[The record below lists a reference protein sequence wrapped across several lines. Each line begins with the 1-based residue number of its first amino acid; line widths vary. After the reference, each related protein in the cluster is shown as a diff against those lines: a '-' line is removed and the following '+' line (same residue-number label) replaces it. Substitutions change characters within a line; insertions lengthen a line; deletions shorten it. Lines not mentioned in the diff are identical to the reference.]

1 MWTFHTISWVW
12 LGLSRS
18 SWFGLGCG
26 HSPSFGYKGETSKP
40 RSVLVTGVRPV
51 SLWPLIIE
59 SNLGA
64 WSCLDVV

>member
-1 MWTFHTISWVW
+1 MQQVEACRHC
-12 LGLSRS
+12 LD
-18 SWFGLGCG
+18 
-26 HSPSFGYKGETSKP
+26 FGYKGETCES

-51 SLWPLIIE
+51 RLWPLITK